1 LHYEPDEAEA
11 KIEKV
16 YCTAVVY
23 VKLECKKN
31 VFFY

>member
-16 YCTAVVY
+16 YVVY

>member
-16 YCTAVVY
+16 YRM
-23 VKLECKKN
+23 KLKLK
-31 VFFY
+31 